1 MIFLCPKKNFLAEHA
16 HRAPSLQYIGKSN
29 LSFCAHTFKTSR
41 YALVTFL
48 NGPKREFIKT
58 AEKNSARYRDK

>member
-1 MIFLCPKKNFLAEHA
+1 MPTEP
-16 HRAPSLQYIGKSN
+16 PSLQYIGKSN